1 MGLLGY
7 LKECLEVTKSI
18 KLNLGELMATAQEF
32 KDVLKEISGDIDRL
46 SELIRSGSLTGEEEA
61 EVLEGLKS
69 LRDRVAAVKAP
80 VTPEVVPPVDP
91 AIDPATGRR
100 R

>member
-1 MGLLGY
+1 
-7 LKECLEVTKSI
+7 
-18 KLNLGELMATAQEF
+18 MATAQEF

-46 SELIRSGSLTGEEEA
+46 SELIRSGSLTGEEET
-61 EVLEGLKS
+61 EVLESIKS
-69 LRDRVAAVKAP
+69 LRDRVAAIKAP